1 MDGKLA
7 VIGTGTTGSMIM
19 WRSSLR
25 SEGIVGFDSIY
36 PGSDAT
42 AVGGDTRMF
51 RMAYREGS
59 QFSGLL
65 NDSERIWLEL
75 NGHSGAAVLDQC
87 GALTISTE
95 QGNYSES
102 LIDSARKAGAEYE
115 TLSAEELQRRY
126 PQHELLPGD
135 GGIFDPRAGVLRTD
149 LAVLTAIEQAQ
160 SRGASVSTGTQI
172 DEIIPRNGMVEIR
185 SGTDSWTFEKVV
197 ISSGAWSRKLLPARY
212 ARYVK
217 AGRILLTWF
226 SARNAKDYTAE
237 KFPVFMR
244 DSGDMHMWGAPSIDG
259 NMVKLGGMIP
269 PHVVPDIDRMQRELS
284 PAEVAYSTERV
295 RRLLPG
301 LIPACVRSKAYPDL
315 YTSDAQPLIGWL
327 PEMPGVYVSTGFSG
341 KGFKMASGVGEAVAQ
356 DLFGPQPSQNVGF
369 AHPSRFSEDANPDMS
384 WGRLTDRPML
394 RDLELIP

>member
-1 MDGKLA
+1 
-7 VIGTGTTGSMIM
+7 MIM
-19 WRSSLR
+19 WRSSMR
-25 SEGIVGFDSIY
+25 SQGIVGFDSMY
-36 PGSDAT
+36 PGSDNT

-75 NGHSGAAVLDQC
+75 NDLSGASVLDQC

-95 QGNYSES
+95 DGDYSQA
-102 LIDSARKAGAEYE
+102 LIDSARTAGADYE
-115 TLSAEELQRRY
+115 LLSSRELQARF

-135 GGIFDPRAGVLRTD
+135 TGIFDPRAGVLRTD
-149 LAVLTAIEQAQ
+149 LAVLSAIGQAEA
-160 SRGASVSTGTQI
+160 RGATVSTTTQI
-172 DEIIPRNGMVEIR
+172 DKIIPRNGMVEIR

-197 ISSGAWSRKLLPARY
+197 ISAGAWSRKLLPARY

-217 AGRILLTWF
+217 TGRILLTWF
-226 SARNAKDYTAE
+226 SARDAADYASD

-259 NMVKLGGMIP
+259 NMVKLGGIIP
-269 PHVVPDIDRMQRELS
+269 PHVVPNVDQMQRELS
-284 PAEVAYSTERV
+284 AAEIACSSDRV

-301 LIPACVRSKAYPDL
+301 LNPACVRSKAFPDL
-315 YTSDAQPLIGWL
+315 YTSDSQPLIGWL

-341 KGFKMASGVGEAVAQ
+341 KGFKMATGVGEAVAQ
-356 DLFGPQPSQNVGF
+356 DLFGPNSSENVGF
-369 AHPSRFSEDANPDMS
+369 AHPGRFSDGANPDMS
-384 WGRLTDRPML
+384 WGRLTQRPVVGEH
-394 RDLELIP
+394 ELIP